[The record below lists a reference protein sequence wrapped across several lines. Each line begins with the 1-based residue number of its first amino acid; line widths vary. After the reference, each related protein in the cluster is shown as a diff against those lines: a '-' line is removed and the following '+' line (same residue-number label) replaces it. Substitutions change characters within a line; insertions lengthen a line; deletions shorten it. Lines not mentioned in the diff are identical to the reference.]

1 MLTVLAAGVTDCN
14 PSSDGLQYM
23 GTKAVTE
30 NGRTCQAWTS
40 QSPHAHTFDQD
51 YMFPDGTAAAAENY
65 CRNPISYED
74 RLWCYTTDPAVR
86 WEECDVISCGQLPH
100 YVT

>member
-1 MLTVLAAGVTDCN
+1 
-14 PSSDGLQYM
+14 M

-40 QSPHAHTFDQD
+40 QSPHTHNLDQD
-51 YMFPDGTAAAAENY
+51 YMFPDGTTAAAENY
-65 CRNPISYED
+65 CRNPDNSNGD
-74 RLWCYTTDPAVR
+74 GLWCYTTDPAVD
-86 WEECDVISCGQLPH
+86 WEDCNVIICGQLPH